1 MAESCDVLARRQQP
15 LKVESPKIGQLLTEY
30 GKFRVEELKKG
41 KEIPPEM
48 VRRMKLLEFRIVKQ
62 SRILKDILDEILR
75 ACERAETVPE
85 AELREKLQDVEE
97 YYTDLAE
104 SNQERKDNV
113 SCILGAEQ
121 EHFQKFRK
129 LYDDVDWERKTSGVL
144 SGCGAAAGLAVG
156 LAAMCPVT
164 LVGVALFTAISGV
177 ATAEHRSN
185 AMRLQESLVKD
196 MEAKNVPM
204 QYLETLAKN
213 LDDSIARLEID
224 AGKVSGRSARVRRRV
239 DMMLEEIQGIQAAAC
254 QNFVGLASDPTLA
267 AAFGITETRRL
278 QEVQNELRNAAGL
291 ECLTTRLQEMPDSLL
306 KMDVQNAIYRY
317 FADSARLF
325 KKIQHSIRSGEAEL
339 SVVCD
344 GEEPRADDMQK
355 AFEEF
360 LEAVEAFSSWTEAN
374 RAAVGDDLKD
384 RFDKEARDEMK
395 AAAGGAAVAAGT
407 GAVATAFSGLPA
419 IPVALAS
426 LGAFVVGGGV
436 LAQQQGSCAGLR
448 KAPRDVVMSSW
459 YDAGQSEGDIL
470 VFLSSWPAE
479 FHKLSFP
486 LALQRTRDL
495 RDELD
500 RFLQLLQMRGLI
512 FDPCSRSSRF
522 Q

>member
-1 MAESCDVLARRQQP
+1 M
-15 LKVESPKIGQLLTEY
+15 
-30 GKFRVEELKKG
+30 
-41 KEIPPEM
+41 
-48 VRRMKLLEFRIVKQ
+48 KQ

-204 QYLETLAKN
+204 QPLDGDVLRGGIFLSLLILKFRNHHDFGLTLTTGLLLELCCSLVVGPKQQKQKECLVFCALIDLPRYLETLAKN

-239 DMMLEEIQGIQAAAC
+239 DMMLEEIQGIQAH
-254 QNFVGLASDPTLA
+254 LS
-267 AAFGITETRRL
+267 
-278 QEVQNELRNAAGL
+278 
-291 ECLTTRLQEMPDSLL
+291 CLSCLLPPFSLL
-306 KMDVQNAIYRY
+306 
-317 FADSARLF
+317 
-325 KKIQHSIRSGEAEL
+325 
-339 SVVCD
+339 
-344 GEEPRADDMQK
+344 
-355 AFEEF
+355 
-360 LEAVEAFSSWTEAN
+360 
-374 RAAVGDDLKD
+374 
-384 RFDKEARDEMK
+384 FD
-395 AAAGGAAVAAGT
+395 T
-407 GAVATAFSGLPA
+407 
-419 IPVALAS
+419 
-426 LGAFVVGGGV
+426 
-436 LAQQQGSCAGLR
+436 SCCG
-448 KAPRDVVMSSW
+448 
-459 YDAGQSEGDIL
+459 
-470 VFLSSWPAE
+470 
-479 FHKLSFP
+479 
-486 LALQRTRDL
+486 
-495 RDELD
+495 
-500 RFLQLLQMRGLI
+500 
-512 FDPCSRSSRF
+512 
-522 Q
+522 